1 VPMVSQLTLFFK
13 ECTLTMLD
21 FLFRNRR
28 KVETVLRVLA
38 FMFTVV
44 FEAILSV
51 YNYANDQFSP
61 AQ

>member
-1 VPMVSQLTLFFK
+1 
-13 ECTLTMLD
+13 MLD

-28 KVETVLRVLA
+28 KVETVLKVLA

-51 YNYANDQFSP
+51 YNYANDQFNP